1 VTTVR
6 WLEAALRS
14 PPATRRLAV
23 AGWLLYAISWLTPS
37 ADGRQLGAAAFV
49 QAVRFGCS
57 LIVGET
63 AWGLPLGVGVLLG
76 WLANFSIV
84 LRLPTWA
91 RIVSIATP
99 WLSFAIV
106 LAMLPVRPTLAA
118 RAAFF
123 LYFYPWAVGIALIH
137 AANIATRRGNGLKYS
152 LQ

>member
-1 VTTVR
+1 MAR
-6 WLEAALRS
+6 WLASALRS
-14 PPATRRLAV
+14 PPPVRRLAIP
-23 AGWLLYAISWLTPS
+23 GWLLYTSSWLTPS
-37 ADGRQLGAAAFV
+37 ADGHQLGAVAFV
-49 QAVRFGCS
+49 EAVRFAWS

-63 AWGLPLGVGVLLG
+63 TWGLPFGVGVLLG

-91 RIVSIATP
+91 RVVSIAAP

-106 LAMLPVRPTLAA
+106 LALLPVRPSLAA

-137 AANIATRRGNGLKYS
+137 AANIANRRGNGFRYS